1 MEHLLRNVAVA
12 VRIFIEILLMVFLRG
27 IEVLDGRQLY
37 RELCAVLCL
46 LLVINR
52 LNFRKL
58 ALIRIV
64 DTGAVLNA
72 FVISLLVY
80 GKRIDYQKVLIEQL
94 TERNLIRII
103 LDFYGLR
110 MSAAVA
116 NLPIGRSTVRPV
128 CITHLGRTHARELVK
143 VLL

>member
-1 MEHLLRNVAVA
+1 
-12 VRIFIEILLMVFLRG
+12 MVFLRR
-27 IEVLDGRQLY
+27 IEVLYGRQLD
-37 RELCAVLCL
+37 RELRAVLCL

-64 DTGAVLNA
+64 NTGAVLNA
-72 FVISLLVY
+72 PVISLLVY

-94 TERNLIRII
+94 AERNLLRVIFN
-103 LDFYGLR
+103 LHGLR
-110 MSAAVA
+110 VSAAVA
-116 NLPIGRSTVRPV
+116 DLPIGRSTVRTV
-128 CITHLGRTHARELVK
+128 CIAHLGRTHTRELVK